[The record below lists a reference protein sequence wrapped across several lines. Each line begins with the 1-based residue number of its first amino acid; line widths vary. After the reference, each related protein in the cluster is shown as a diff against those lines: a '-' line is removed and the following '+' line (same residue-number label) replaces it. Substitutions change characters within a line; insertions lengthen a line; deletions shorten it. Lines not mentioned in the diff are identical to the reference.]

1 MCKTNDGFEIAKKDI
16 EIRGPGDLFG
26 EKQSG
31 SVTFKIADLAA
42 DTEILYSA
50 AKAAKET
57 VAENKDLFDE
67 KSGNNRLKEAV
78 LKMFN
83 SDEQRKIAFN

>member
-1 MCKTNDGFEIAKKDI
+1 MSKTNDGFEIAKKDI

-31 SVTFKIADLAA
+31 SVTFKIADLAV
-42 DTEILYSA
+42 DTQILYEA

-57 VAENKDLFDE
+57 VAANTNIQDK
-67 KSGNNRLKEAV
+67 RLEQAV

-83 SDEQRKIAFN
+83 QDEERKIAFN